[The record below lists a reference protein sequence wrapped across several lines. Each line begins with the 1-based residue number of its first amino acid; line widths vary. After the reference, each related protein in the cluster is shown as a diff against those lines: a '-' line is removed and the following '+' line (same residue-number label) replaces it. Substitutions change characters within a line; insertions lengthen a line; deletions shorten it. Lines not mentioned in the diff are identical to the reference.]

1 MPRFRMTYPS
11 SEAND
16 GVLTWGPQIQQDYV
30 LSGDTSAPHTAE
42 DAHGPETVHTSLD
55 SSAASDASNHTAED
69 ACGSEL
75 IYTPSTSHASTPS
88 STLNP
93 SALPFFVPANAYFD
107 QLGHAQEP
115 AWVPEPRNNQLASL
129 VEPDMIPLALLI

>member
-1 MPRFRMTYPS
+1 MTYPS

-16 GVLTWGPQIQQDYV
+16 GVLTWGPQTQQDHA

-42 DAHGPETVHTSLD
+42 DAHGPEIVHISTVHTSLD
-55 SSAASDASNHTAED
+55 SSAASHASKHTAED
-69 ACGSEL
+69 ASGSEL
-75 IYTPSTSHASTPS
+75 IYTPSISPASTSS

-93 SALPFFVPANAYFD
+93 SAQPFSVAANANFD

-115 AWVPEPRNNQLASL
+115 ALVPEPQNNQLAWL
-129 VEPDMIPLALLI
+129 VESDTIPLALLI